1 MDFVEN
7 VGRRKKVENADQGD
21 FINVGIF
28 SLNGRERKAL
38 YRNLG
43 NERFVDVSYLEGCD
57 LLEDGRG
64 LGYLDADLDGD
75 MDLILNNYLQPAK
88 LLINRPPSEN
98 HWIRLKLRGTRSN
111 RGAIGA
117 RVVLHHGAKKQS
129 REVTTTA
136 GYLSSQSPYLHFG
149 LGLDDAADRLIVHW
163 PSGLREEIPALPAGE
178 FYEIV
183 EGEGKATPIR
193 RSPQASPAAFL
204 EGDTSSPR

>member
-7 VGRRKKVENADQGD
+7 VGRRSKVENSDNGE

-38 YRNLG
+38 FRNLG
-43 NERFVDVSYLEGCD
+43 NERFMDVSYLEGSD

-64 LGYLDADLDGD
+64 LGYLDADMDGD
-75 MDLILNNYLQPAK
+75 LDLILNNYLMPAR
-88 LLINRPPSEN
+88 LLINTPPAEN

-111 RGAIGA
+111 RSAIGA
-117 RVVLHHGAKKQS
+117 RVAIQHGTRKQT
-129 REVTTTA
+129 REVTTCS

-149 LGLDDAADRLIVHW
+149 LGLEEAVDRLVVHW
-163 PSGLREEIPALPAGE
+163 PSGLVEELLDLPSDA

-193 RSPQASPAAFL
+193 KPPRPAAPTPAVFK
-204 EGDTSSPR
+204 